1 MRLQPKSRTFAPKQ
15 ECRYMFV
22 TSFILQI
29 GTTEASEAIAA
40 IIDGTEAWKQSVVV
54 IVVVIVANIVL
65 ALIQWFIALGIKNK
79 DVAINRQNKIT
90 DMGITIEAK
99 IYQRMGELNNY
110 VKGED
115 VQMQQKITEFTT
127 FKNENSLYVRKELK
141 QIADYMADYYAILLQ
156 DWRRKDMKME
166 DKKMKEYRNKF
177 YA

>member
-1 MRLQPKSRTFAPKQ
+1 
-15 ECRYMFV
+15 MFV

-29 GTTEASEAIAA
+29 GTAEASKAVATIMQ
-40 IIDGTEAWKQSVVV
+40 GTESWKQSVVV

-65 ALIQWFIALGIKNK
+65 TLVQWLITLGSKNK
-79 DVAINRQNKIT
+79 DIVVNRRNRIT
-90 DMGITIEAK
+90 DMGIAIEAK
-99 IYQRMGELNNY
+99 IYQWMMELNNY

-115 VQMQQKITEFTT
+115 IQMQQKITEFTT

-141 QIADYMADYYAILLQ
+141 QIADDMADYYAILLQ
-156 DWRRKDMKME
+156 DWRRKDIKME